1 MVTENCIVCLLPI
14 RPGEEVIDCPK
25 CGGLAH
31 RNEILEWV
39 KTKRKCPFC
48 MREVTIRE
56 LVDIAKVSVV
66 GFGGVGKTTLLK
78 LLLDEEVPIRY
89 NPTLMVNIKNLK
101 NVETPIK
108 TIVWDFAGQ
117 QGFGRFWNL
126 MIRGSD
132 IIMVVTNSSIS
143 NVVRTKKRIMAL
155 IQKHSP
161 NARVIAVA
169 NKQDLPHSLSPEIV
183 GKLLGVSTYGTVAI
197 DPSSRKVLLKAI
209 QDSFGI

>member
-1 MVTENCIVCLLPI
+1 MAAGNCIVCLLPI
-14 RPGEEVIDCPK
+14 RPDDKTIDCPK

-31 RNEILEWV
+31 KYEMLEWV
-39 KTKRKCPFC
+39 KIKRKCPFC
-48 MREVTIRE
+48 KRKLTIRE

-78 LLLDEEVPIRY
+78 LLLNEEVPIKY
-89 NPTLMVNIKNLK
+89 NPSLMVNIKNLK
-101 NVETPIK
+101 NVETAVK

-126 MIRGSD
+126 MIKGSD

-143 NVVRTKKRIMAL
+143 NVARTKKRIMSL
-155 IQKHSP
+155 IQKYNP
-161 NARVIAVA
+161 NARVIAIA
-169 NKQDLPHSLSPEIV
+169 NKQDLPHSLNPEVV

-197 DPSSRKVLLKAI
+197 DPSTRKTLLKI
-209 QDSFGI
+209 IDDSFDI